1 MTYGIIETLNLP
13 HISDIIKDDEDGI
26 IDDVNLE
33 KALENLD
40 NVAERKAMI
49 EGTGHTK
56 DMDSLHDEIIQH
68 ARDLIAYGFNTDP
81 RSARGI
87 FEVATTM
94 YGHAISAKN
103 LKRDAELKAMKL
115 ALDRKKLELDEK
127 KTLYSIGQN
136 NQVATSDNKGNI
148 VVEDR
153 NDLIKKWREEQ
164 LSNQE

>member
-13 HISDIIKDDEDGI
+13 HISDIIKDDEEI

-33 KALENLD
+33 KALEDLD

-68 ARDLIAYGFNTDP
+68 ARDLMAYGFNTDS
-81 RSARGI
+81 RGARGI

-103 LKRDAELKAMKL
+103 SKRDAELKAMKL

-136 NQVATSDNKGNI
+136 NNQVATSDNKGNI

-153 NDLIKKWREEQ
+153 NDLIKKWRDE
-164 LSNQE
+164 LNSNQP